1 MTMRNTFKDQALETL
16 FQKDGYVQVPFLNAE
31 EVEMLKAYYFDTLEE
46 SGGTIGPEDEKYKS
60 QQKITYDFTFIDKNS
75 DYKVQVFNTIT
86 KSFEKHF
93 EKYLDNYKPIIA
105 NFIRKKEDGGE
116 VPLHQNWAFA
126 DEHKCATVSIW
137 CPLVD
142 SNRENGTLEV
152 VPGSHKRYGEVRG
165 PMIKSELFGIQQD
178 IIDKFM
184 IPLETK
190 AGDCVILDDSIVHYS
205 SPNQTDGLRLA
216 IQLILIPKEENSIH
230 YHMDLSKDRS
240 LVEVL
245 EVDHDFYMKF
255 NPWKKP
261 AGDVKRIDSFKYE
274 PFDMTIE
281 EFEAKLNQPRF
292 DEVKTDKPGDLEE
305 VEVQPS
311 IDQSHPQT
319 QSPQPTS
326 DRSFWSRLRSKLSK
340 A

>member
-1 MTMRNTFKDQALETL
+1 MRPTFRNNELEAR
-16 FQKDGYVQVPFLNAE
+16 FQKDGYVEVPFLTSE
-31 EVEMLKAYYFDTLEE
+31 EVEILKKYYFDTLEQ
-46 SGGTIGPEDEKYKS
+46 SGGTIGPEDEKYQS
-60 QQKITYDFTFIDKNS
+60 QQEITYDFTFIDKNS
-75 DYKVQVFNTIT
+75 DYKQQVFDIIT
-86 KSFEKHF
+86 KSFEKHYND
-93 EKYLDNYKPIIA
+93 YLQDYKPIIA

-142 SNRENGTLEV
+142 SNKENGTLEV
-152 VPGSHKRYGEVRG
+152 VPGSHKRFGEVRG
-165 PMIKSELFGIQQD
+165 PMIKSELFGIQQE
-178 IIDKFM
+178 IIDRYM
-184 IPLETK
+184 IPIETK
-190 AGDCVILDDSIVHYS
+190 GGNCVILDDSIVHYS
-205 SPNQTDGLRLA
+205 SPNHTDGLRLA

-245 EVDHDFYMKF
+245 EVDHNFYMKF

-261 AGDVKRIDSFKYE
+261 AKDVKRLYSFKYE

-281 EFEAKLNQPRF
+281 EFEVKLKQPRF
-292 DEVKTDKPGDLEE
+292 DEENSDLRHRPTYDARL
-305 VEVQPS
+305 VEHS
-311 IDQSHPQT
+311 ERT
-319 QSPQPTS
+319 
-326 DRSFWSRLRSKLSK
+326 FWSKLKSKFAK